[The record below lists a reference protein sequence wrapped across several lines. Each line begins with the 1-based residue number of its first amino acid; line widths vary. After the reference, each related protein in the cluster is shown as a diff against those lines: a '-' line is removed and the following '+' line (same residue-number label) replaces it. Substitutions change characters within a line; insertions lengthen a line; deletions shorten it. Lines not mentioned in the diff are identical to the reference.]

1 MNEQMELK
9 IQRELEL
16 KEFEL
21 RSISEA
27 EEKSKEIA
35 EEIKAVLRKHGASL
49 AEWNNNLYIVPPGF
63 KVYSVWNFPIGVHI
77 YPLDVGLTCEHYD
90 CDYRIVKP
98 LPKKLADMFKETDK

>member
-27 EEKSKEIA
+27 E
-35 EEIKAVLRKHGASL
+35 
-49 AEWNNNLYIVPPGF
+49 
-63 KVYSVWNFPIGVHI
+63 
-77 YPLDVGLTCEHYD
+77 
-90 CDYRIVKP
+90 
-98 LPKKLADMFKETDK
+98 DMFKETDK

>member
-1 MNEQMELK
+1 MNKQMELK

-35 EEIKAVLRKHGASL
+35 EKFE
-49 AEWNNNLYIVPPGF
+49 
-63 KVYSVWNFPIGVHI
+63 
-77 YPLDVGLTCEHYD
+77 
-90 CDYRIVKP
+90 
-98 LPKKLADMFKETDK
+98 